1 MSNQTLIARI
11 EASLA
16 LLQAHQGD
24 SRALAESIRG
34 NGKALEGMPYPLIKE
49 MEDLAMDLDIAQWH
63 DEDGFAPEI
72 GPILVRVQSWLAK
85 LPRDV

>member
-24 SRALAESIRG
+24 ARGLAESIRG
-34 NGKALEGMPYPLIKE
+34 NGKALEGMPYDLIRE
-49 MEDLAMDLDIAQWH
+49 IESMAMDLDIAQWH
-63 DEDGFAPEI
+63 DEDGFVPEI
-72 GPILVRVQSWLAK
+72 APILGRVQNWLAK
-85 LPRDV
+85 LPRNV

>member
-24 SRALAESIRG
+24 ARGLAESIRG
-34 NGKALEGMPYPLIKE
+34 NGNALEGMPYDLIR
-49 MEDLAMDLDIAQWH
+49 
-63 DEDGFAPEI
+63 EI
-72 GPILVRVQSWLAK
+72 
-85 LPRDV
+85 

>member
-1 MSNQTLIARI
+1 MWRT
-11 EASLA
+11 
-16 LLQAHQGD
+16 D
-24 SRALAESIRG
+24 
-34 NGKALEGMPYPLIKE
+34 KE
-49 MEDLAMDLDIAQWH
+49 IEDLAMNLEITQWH